1 MWNQPS
7 RIERGVTGRETH
19 PPLLY
24 LCEADVAAL
33 LPSPC
38 DAVALARRALVALAD
53 GRAELPPK
61 PAVHPRPDAFAN
73 AMPAYVEDG
82 DLLGLKWVA
91 IHPGN
96 PSQHGL
102 PTINGLVILA
112 DAGIGLPLA
121 VMDAGALTGARTAAV
136 SGACIEA
143 LAPADP
149 GHVAITGAGLQ
160 ARTHLAMLDGT
171 GHRRVRV
178 HARRRESA
186 DALRAWAADHVPALE
201 LTCVESQSEAVTGAG
216 VVITAV
222 PIGVEGT
229 RLDPAQV
236 RSDALLLPLDY
247 ATSVGAE
254 IAAIAHLYAD
264 DVGQLLRYREAGAFP
279 RYPDPAGFCGAA
291 IRAPRPDGVVVCQNL
306 GNGAADLVFADHV
319 LRAALARGTGV
330 QLRR

>member
-1 MWNQPS
+1 
-7 RIERGVTGRETH
+7 VTGTDPH

-33 LPSPC
+33 LPAPA
-38 DAVALARRALVALAD
+38 DGVALARRALVALAD

-61 PAVHPRPDAFAN
+61 PSVHPRPDAFAN

-91 IHPGN
+91 VHPAN
-96 PSQHGL
+96 PAVRGL

-112 DAGIGLPLA
+112 DAGSGLPLV
-121 VMDAGALTGARTAAV
+121 VMDAAALTGARTAAV

-160 ARTHLAMLDGT
+160 TRTHLVMLDGT

-178 HARRRESA
+178 HARQRESA
-186 DALRAWAADHVPALE
+186 DALRAWATDHVPSVELE
-201 LTCVESQSEAVTGAG
+201 CFESQAGAVEGAG
-216 VVITAV
+216 IVITAV
-222 PIGVEGT
+222 PIGVEDAS
-229 RLDPAQV
+229 LEPALV
-236 RSDALLLPLDY
+236 RPDALLLPLDY

-254 IAAIAHLYAD
+254 IAAAGHLYAD
-264 DVGQLLRYREAGAFP
+264 DVGQLVRYREAGAFP
-279 RYPDPAGFCGAA
+279 GYPDPAGYCGAA
-291 IRAPRPDGVVVCQNL
+291 IRAQRPDGVVVCQNL
-306 GNGAADLVFADHV
+306 GNGAADLVFADSV
-319 LRAALARGTGV
+319 LRAALAGGVGV

>member
-1 MWNQPS
+1 
-7 RIERGVTGRETH
+7 VTGAEPH

-24 LCEADVAAL
+24 LSEADVDGL
-33 LPSPC
+33 LPAPR
-38 DAVALARRALVALAD
+38 DAVSLARRALVALAD

-91 IHPGN
+91 VHPAN
-96 PSQHGL
+96 RVERGL

-112 DAGIGLPLA
+112 DAGSGLPLA
-121 VMDAGALTGARTAAV
+121 VMDAAALTGARTAAV

-149 GHVAITGAGLQ
+149 AHVAITGAGLQ
-160 ARTHLAMLDGT
+160 ARTHLAMLDGI
-171 GHRRVRV
+171 GHRRISV
-178 HARRRESA
+178 HARRREAA
-186 DALRAWAADHVPALE
+186 DALLAWASDHVPAVE
-201 LTCVESQSEAVTGAG
+201 LTCFDSQADTVTGAG
-216 VVITAV
+216 IVITAV
-222 PIGVEGT
+222 PIGVDDA
-229 RLDPAQV
+229 RLDPALL
-236 RSDALLLPLDY
+236 RRDALLLPLDY

-254 IAAIAHLYAD
+254 IAAAGHLYAD
-264 DVGQLLRYREAGAFP
+264 DVGQLLRYRESGAFP
-279 RYPDPAGFCGAA
+279 GYPDPAGYCGAA
-291 IRAPRPDGVVVCQNL
+291 IRAARPDGVVVCQNL

-319 LRAALARGTGV
+319 LRAALAGDVGV